1 MDIAMISEHASPLA
15 ALGGVD
21 SGGQNVYVA
30 QLARTLARRGHRIEV
45 YTRRDAT
52 DLPPHVELPNGV
64 RIVHVDAGP
73 PEPTPKER
81 LLEHMGSFADGVRAD
96 MERRDRRFDLVHAHF
111 FMSALVAAD
120 VKRTMGIPFVVT
132 FHALGRI
139 RRQHQ
144 GAADTF
150 PDARFEIEERV
161 AAEADAIVAE
171 CPQDRNDL
179 IELYDADPERIHV
192 VPCGYAPDELG
203 PMPRADARR
212 ELGLPEDEMVVLQLG
227 RMVPRKGVE
236 TAIRGFAAALRR
248 RPVRARMVIVGGNS
262 DRPDPQATPEIGRLM
277 QIAADEGIDDLV
289 RFEGSR
295 PRARL
300 RAYYGAADVFVTTPW
315 YEPFGITP
323 VEAMACGVPTVGSA
337 VGGIRTTVLDGE
349 TGFLVPPRDPAEL
362 AGKLATLFHDRAL
375 RERMSRR
382 ALERARGFTWDA
394 VTDAMERVYEVA
406 TPWRPAPAG
415 DVVHPTI
422 DRGFDQSIAVL
433 QRART
438 ALRPSILAAAE
449 RLYACFARGGKVL
462 ACGNGGSAAD
472 AQHFVGEF
480 VGRFK
485 LDGRVAL
492 PALAITADASVL
504 TAWANDVGFEDVFAR
519 QVEAFGR
526 PGDVLVAI
534 SSSGNSPNVTAA
546 LRSARARGVETVAL
560 LGRDGGDARAW
571 ADVPILVP
579 SFDTAR
585 IQEVQM
591 LVLHLLCELVETRIG
606 VTARA
611 PLDHAPHP
619 TATVPGVRAP
629 AWDAALR
636 ARPTANPI
644 LSEPDGRN

>member
-30 QLARTLARRGHRIEV
+30 QLARTLARRGHRIVV
-45 YTRRDAT
+45 YTRRDAA
-52 DLPPHVELPNGV
+52 DLPPSVDGPDGV

-73 PEPTPKER
+73 PEPIPKER
-81 LLEHMGSFADGVRAD
+81 LLVHMGAFGDGVRGD
-96 MERRDRRFDLVHAHF
+96 MERRGRGFDLVHAHF
-111 FMSALVAAD
+111 FMSALVAAEI
-120 VKRTMGIPFVVT
+120 KRTMGVPFVVT

-139 RRQHQ
+139 RRRFQ

-161 AAEADAIVAE
+161 AAEANAIVAE
-171 CPQDRNDL
+171 CPQDRCDL
-179 IELYDADPERIHV
+179 LDLYGADAERIHV

-203 PMPRADARR
+203 PMPRLDARR
-212 ELGLPEDEMVVLQLG
+212 ELGLPEDEAVVLQLG

-248 RPVRARMVIVGGNS
+248 RPLPARMVIVGGNS
-262 DRPDPQATPEIGRLM
+262 ERPDPQTTPEIGRLM
-277 QIAADEGIDDLV
+277 QIAADEGIDDRV

-323 VEAMACGVPTVGSA
+323 VEAMACGVPTIGSA
-337 VGGIRTTVLDGE
+337 VGGIRTTVQDGE
-349 TGFLVPPRDPAEL
+349 TGFLVPPRDPAAL
-362 AGKLATLFHDRAL
+362 AGKLAVLLHDHAL

-382 ALERARGFTWDA
+382 ALERARSFTWDA
-394 VTDAMERVYEVA
+394 VTDEMERVYEAVVPRRTTPVA
-406 TPWRPAPAG
+406 

-422 DRGFDQSIAVL
+422 DRGFDESIAAL
-433 QRART
+433 QRSRT
-438 ALRPSILAAAE
+438 ALRPSILAGAE

-492 PALAITADASVL
+492 PALALTADASVL
-504 TAWANDVGFEDVFAR
+504 TGWANDVGFEEVFAR
-519 QVEAFGR
+519 QIEAFGR

-534 SSSGNSPNVTAA
+534 STSGASSNVTAA
-546 LRSARARGVETVAL
+546 LAAARSRGLDTIAL
-560 LGRDGGDARAW
+560 LGRDGGDARAH

-579 SFDTAR
+579 SNDTAR

-591 LVLHLLCELVETRIG
+591 LVLHLLCELVETRVG
-606 VTARA
+606 VTTAAQDRA
-611 PLDHAPHP
+611 PRPSPNLTSVLTP
-619 TATVPGVRAP
+619 TWDGTLRPRSEVRRTIPEA
-629 AWDAALR
+629 
-636 ARPTANPI
+636 
-644 LSEPDGRN
+644 DGRN